1 MQVNILISVVYSY
14 LWSNSTEIDV
24 ELVSV
29 IEQERQE
36 SYGLTG
42 KESLSVVFSSNMR
55 LMRDKT
61 DVFDKDTQIVKGEK
75 SKVIARKKENHAIR
89 GVQVSHDSRAQKRS
103 ALSVLHS
110 DASFL

>member
-1 MQVNILISVVYSY
+1 M
-14 LWSNSTEIDV
+14 

-42 KESLSVVFSSNMR
+42 KESLSVVLSSNMR

-61 DVFDKDTQIVKGEK
+61 DVFDQDTQIVKGGKKQSDCKEK
-75 SKVIARKKENHAIR
+75 GKPCN
-89 GVQVSHDSRAQKRS
+89 SRSPGKS
-103 ALSVLHS
+103 
-110 DASFL
+110 